1 MPAWIFPSPEGT
13 ALEER
18 NVRTVFARLLAKADM
33 RQICIHDLRHTYSTL
48 LLQTGAPITDV
59 SQQPGHRDASIT
71 LRVYAHWLPDV
82 SRRVDRLDPLQP
94 DAGVPSRRALAGTT
108 VPISPARSPRSMT
121 SRVRITS
128 PYELLRTPASE
139 WSEVS

>member
-48 LLQTGAPITDV
+48 LLQTGAPITYV

-82 SRRVDRLDPLQP
+82 SRRVDRLDPLQSDGDVKCAKTHSATTP
-94 DAGVPSRRALAGTT
+94 WRRGQHDDE
-108 VPISPARSPRSMT
+108 SN
-121 SRVRITS
+121 
-128 PYELLRTPASE
+128 
-139 WSEVS
+139 